1 MSTSTDCAILHNVQS
16 YALLHVFAVSCGQKW
31 KGITQ
36 YRVFSSLMRLCCTLN
51 SNLFS
56 SQWLIGAPSSVC
68 FIAVTLYV
76 YGSILHQRGKK
87 SRKSACFSL
96 YNTENA
102 MSSYQKIVFLWVLKH
117 DTPRR
122 EEDESEGGSKGE
134 GKRRKTVEGENS
146 VSLSR
151 AYTYACAFQLQ
162 CWFFCCH
169 KCHTE
174 MKECWVE
181 SAESVEYG
189 GSEYVFLSVLFP
201 KFGGER
207 LKMLKVF
214 VVYAQTT
221 DN

>member
-68 FIAVTLYV
+68 FIAVPLYV

-102 MSSYQKIVFLWVLKH
+102 MSSYQKIVFCECWNT
-117 DTPRR
+117 TPLDEKKTKAREDRR
-122 EEDESEGGSKGE
+122 GKGKGE
-134 GKRRKTVEGENS
+134 KQWREKIQWAFLVRTRTRAHSNCNVDFFAVTSVTRRWKNVE
-146 VSLSR
+146 
-151 AYTYACAFQLQ
+151 
-162 CWFFCCH
+162 
-169 KCHTE
+169 
-174 MKECWVE
+174 
-181 SAESVEYG
+181 
-189 GSEYVFLSVLFP
+189 
-201 KFGGER
+201 
-207 LKMLKVF
+207 
-214 VVYAQTT
+214 
-221 DN
+221 